1 MTILIVVFFVL
12 FFAGSI
18 LGIAVKLKSLLT
30 NDNKVK
36 IELYNNGKLS
46 TDLSNIYAGRL
57 ADTSVR
63 SSVRYH
69 KSLYKT
75 NSDYEKHRN
84 DVRKLSL
91 P

>member
-1 MTILIVVFFVL
+1 MTILIVCFFGL
-12 FFAGSI
+12 FFLISI
-18 LGIAVKLKSLLT
+18 IGVVLKINSILT

-36 IELYNNGKLS
+36 IELYDNGKFS
-46 TDLSNIYAGRL
+46 TDLSNVYIGRL

-75 NSDYEKHRN
+75 NNDYEKHRN